1 MKIETKFDIG
11 QKVWFVDLWL
21 GIEEV
26 VISGVEIWKDKTYT
40 YIIDAYFGEFAEEGE
55 LFATK
60 EEAEQK
66 LKELEE

>member
-1 MKIETKFDIG
+1 MEFKTKFDIG
-11 QKVWFVDLWL
+11 QKVWFVDLGL

-26 VISGVEIWKDKTYT
+26 VISGIEIWKDKTYT
-40 YIIDAYFGEFAEEGE
+40 YIVDAYFGEFADESE

-66 LKELEE
+66 LKEKEK